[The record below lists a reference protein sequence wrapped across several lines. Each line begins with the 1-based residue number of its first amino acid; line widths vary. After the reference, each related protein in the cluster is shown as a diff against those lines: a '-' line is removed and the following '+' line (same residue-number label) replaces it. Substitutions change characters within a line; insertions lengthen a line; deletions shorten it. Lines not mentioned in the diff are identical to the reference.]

1 MREKHATL
9 LYALVQTAV
18 WGLYGV
24 LFSYA
29 NRYLL
34 AMGLSNTLA
43 GVVLAVSTAIAMAA
57 QPVITAFVD
66 RAFLTV
72 RQVIFAAGGVMVL
85 CVAGLLMTHA
95 LWPTVILYCFGCG
108 ALQILPSFGNA
119 LGMETLQRGI
129 KMHYGLARGMGAV
142 SFGIGAQIAVPFI
155 ERYGLG
161 TVPVMSILFALILM
175 VSALLYP
182 AGDGGAR
189 EEQKPT
195 DIRTFFARNPSFG
208 VLLLGSVLLYMGH
221 NILNNCMYQIAVFK
235 GNAAAQGTALLIAAV
250 LELPA
255 MLWFTKLVR
264 FARCDSWLKVG
275 SVFFTVKILLILL
288 LPGAAG
294 LCAAQIAQMLGY
306 GVYTMASVYY
316 VASVIPEQDV
326 VKGQTYLGLTNT
338 VGCLA
343 AHFTGGALIDAV
355 GVGAML
361 LVCGGISALGT
372 LVVSVSARRVEETV
386 GAKKTE

>member
-1 MREKHATL
+1 MRDKHATL
-9 LYALVQTAV
+9 LYALVQAAL

-24 LFSYA
+24 LFSFA

-34 AMGLSNTLA
+34 SMGLSNTLA
-43 GVVLAVSTAIAMAA
+43 GVVLAVSTAAAMGA

-72 RQVIFAAGGVMVL
+72 RQVIFAAGIVMAV

-95 LWPTVILYCFGCG
+95 LWPTVIFYCLACG

-119 LGMETLQRGI
+119 LGMETIQRGV

-155 ERYGLG
+155 DRFGLV
-161 TVPVMSILFALILM
+161 TVPVMSVLFILILM
-175 VSALLYP
+175 GSSALYP
-182 AGDGGAR
+182 VGPKTGR
-189 EEQKPT
+189 EREVPT
-195 DIRTFFARNPSFG
+195 DIRTFFGENRAFG
-208 VLLLGSVLLYMGH
+208 VLLVGSVFLYMGH
-221 NILNNCMYQIAVFK
+221 NILNNCMYQIAVYK
-235 GNAAAQGTALLIAAV
+235 GDAAAQGTALLIAAV

-255 MLWFTKLVR
+255 MLWFTRMVR
-264 FARCDSWLKVG
+264 FARCDTWLRVG
-275 SVFFTVKILLILL
+275 GVFFTVKVVLILL

-316 VASVIPEQDV
+316 VASVIPERDV

-343 AHFTGGALIDAV
+343 GHFAGGALIDAFGV
-355 GVGAML
+355 GVML
-361 LVCGGISALGT
+361 LFCAGISALGMI
-372 LVVSVSARRVEETV
+372 VVGASARRVEKTV
-386 GAKKTE
+386 GAS